1 MERGGHE
8 NLLYSKSLN
17 LRRAG
22 GGCSES
28 GEDTRSMFS
37 SDGWDECPKNP
48 GNGSH
53 LVRSKRSRVVMGAQA
68 VGRERRS
75 SLVLPERGRSTQES
89 FICSESVPE
98 KEPSNRKKF
107 FSWMRRLSGKR
118 ENKVEKEAVAG
129 VSPGRGSVVAEVCNT
144 CREVLEER
152 RSSSQLFGSCEM
164 KVMSVLNVK
173 IR

>member
-1 MERGGHE
+1 
-8 NLLYSKSLN
+8 
-17 LRRAG
+17 
-22 GGCSES
+22 
-28 GEDTRSMFS
+28 
-37 SDGWDECPKNP
+37 
-48 GNGSH
+48 
-53 LVRSKRSRVVMGAQA
+53 MGAQA

-129 VSPGRGSVVAEVCNT
+129 GSPGRGSVAGVSPGRGSVVAEVCNT